1 MVLLVLLHFYLFNLL
16 NTQWNFGCLGFT
28 KISPYSNGLLY
39 EQCVTCFCFLNFSL
53 LRYHSIVFC
62 LYCFQKQICHFY
74 LWASACRLSPTP
86 PLCQRYLRYSPYS
99 NFDSDMTWWLNWR
112 FVMFLESL
120 VLMFS
125 LNLESLRPLH
135 LHIFF
140 LSLFLLQGLQLH
152 AYHTPWM
159 HLCKILSIWNT
170 FIVTNLMSLTAYSDI
185 CVSSGSVLIKFFS
198 SLCFMNSISSSLN
211 AW

>member
-1 MVLLVLLHFYLFNLL
+1 MRPHGQQPTRLL
-16 NTQWNFGCLGFT
+16 CPRD
-28 KISPYSNGLLY
+28 SPDKSTGLLGI
-39 EQCVTCFCFLNFSL
+39 LL
-53 LRYHSIVFC
+53 LGMLRYHSIVFC

-152 AYHTPWM
+152 AYHTPWD
-159 HLCKILSIWNT
+159 C
-170 FIVTNLMSLTAYSDI
+170 LTAPW
-185 CVSSGSVLIKFFS
+185 SSFNLLTFFFL
-198 SLCFMNSISSSLN
+198 SLSHF
-211 AW
+211 A